1 MLHLII
7 GLLVS
12 TRLATFHRIAIMFLS
27 HLIISDKV
35 PWVDPEAWN
44 FVARQRNATGKPVT
58 NLTIG
63 IVDSSGGDQMKMTHT
78 RTFFSKEASLVF
90 AFPA

>member
-12 TRLATFHRIAIMFLS
+12 TRLATFHRIDIMFLS

-90 AFPA
+90 VFPA